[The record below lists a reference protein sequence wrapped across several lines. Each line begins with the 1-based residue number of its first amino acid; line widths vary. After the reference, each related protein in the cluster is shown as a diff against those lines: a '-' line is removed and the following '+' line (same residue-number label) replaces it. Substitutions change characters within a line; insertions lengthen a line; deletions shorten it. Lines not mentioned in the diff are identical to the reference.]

1 VVLEKIVAPQT
12 MNQNADS
19 EAQPADTEM
28 IEKPSNKM
36 DKPNPRLVIPEVT
49 TKEKRKVGRP
59 RKSRDQDTRQLKLNF
74 KTE

>member
-1 VVLEKIVAPQT
+1 

-28 IEKPSNKM
+28 VETPTNKIGETKPTPCHTQST
-36 DKPNPRLVIPEVT
+36 DKA
-49 TKEKRKVGRP
+49 KRKVGRP

-74 KTE
+74 KTK